1 MLASNA
7 FTSIINQI
15 RMSNLNY
22 QLQLSPFSAYISLK
36 QSLIKE
42 RSGAPRLPPA
52 PETQVSRD
60 TSLESVVA
68 ALVEKNLQLE
78 RKLEE
83 VQAAYTDA
91 VDKLQE
97 NNIKKE
103 PEDKTDLSLRK
114 NEIRSF
120 KL

>member
-1 MLASNA
+1 MKEFSDSDKNSAMLASKA

-15 RMSNLNY
+15 RTSNLNY
-22 QLQLSPFSAYISLK
+22 QLQLSPLSAYISLK

-52 PETQVSRD
+52 PETQVSS
-60 TSLESVVA
+60 SLESVVA

-78 RKLEE
+78 RKLKE

-97 NNIKKE
+97 NNIKKNL
-103 PEDKTDLSLRK
+103 K
-114 NEIRSF
+114 IRT
-120 KL
+120 